1 MEARAYSLGASSFGR
16 SKVKNKRYYVV
27 YNGKIINFG
36 QPGAHTY
43 ADGATM
49 QKRDAYRARHRKIKL
64 KDGSFAYKNKNQ
76 ASFWAYRLLW
86 T

>member
-1 MEARAYSLGASSFGR
+1 MEKRAKMYGATEFGK
-16 SKVKNKRYYVV
+16 STTTNKRYYVV

-43 ADGATM
+43 ADGATV